1 MRTSVDTKQLARRL
15 SQGAFLLL
23 FFVLFI
29 KTDYDGRNELAYPVK
44 IFLDA
49 DLLVFLTSL
58 LSAHKLPATLFLA
71 LLFVPVTLLF
81 GRAFCGWVCPLGTLH
96 HSVSFYD
103 RKYSEERGK
112 KTRGSRWKVATL
124 LFFAGTALFGI
135 QAAGLL
141 DPISLLIRS
150 LSLSVM
156 PGINYVLRLF
166 LDWGYRL
173 PWRPVSDLFD
183 GSYTFLRS
191 PLPLVLPG
199 AVRAG
204 AVLLRPLLPH
214 FGP

>member
-1 MRTSVDTKQLARRL
+1 MRSPVDIKRLARRI
-15 SQGAFLLL
+15 SQGAFLFL
-23 FFVLFI
+23 FFVLLV

-49 DLLVFLTSL
+49 DLLVLMTSL
-58 LSAHKLPATLFLA
+58 LSAHTLPASLFLA

-96 HSVSFYD
+96 HAVSFYD
-103 RKYSEERGK
+103 RKYAPERGV
-112 KTRGSRWKVATL
+112 KTPGTRWKFATL
-124 LFFAGTALFGI
+124 LFFAGAALFGI

-156 PGINYVLRLF
+156 PGINHVLRLF

-173 PWRPVSDLFD
+173 P
-183 GSYTFLRS
+183 
-191 PLPLVLPG
+191 
-199 AVRAG
+199 
-204 AVLLRPLLPH
+204 
-214 FGP
+214 